1 MIVIDESKLTNRTL
15 GQIAEDY
22 GFDITIGVDSD
33 IEKFQKDIDAIVKHL
48 QVNPDK
54 VKELKRLWGI

>member
-1 MIVIDESKLTNRTL
+1 MLLIDESKLTNGTL

-48 QVNPDK
+48 QVNQDK
-54 VKELKRLWGI
+54 VKELKKLWGI

>member
-1 MIVIDESKLTNRTL
+1 MLLIDESKLTNGTL

-48 QVNPDK
+48 QVNQDK
-54 VKELKRLWGI
+54 VKELKKLWGL